1 MFPFFF
7 QLGNTIFVSMNYAD
21 ILKELK
27 SGVYRPIYFLMGDEP
42 YFIDVI
48 SDYIIANAL
57 PEADRGFNQ
66 LVMYGKDLDV
76 MAIIHAARK
85 YPMMARRQLVVIRE
99 AQNIKDIEEL
109 SVYAEKP
116 LESTILVV
124 CYKYKSLDK
133 RRKLGKLVEKNGVLF
148 ESKKLY
154 DNQLPKW
161 IEDYSKSAGLNL
173 DSKSVML
180 LAEFIGSD
188 LSALVLAIDKLKVVV
203 PADIKVVTADVIEKN
218 IGFSKDFNNFELQ
231 SAIINRDILKANRIV
246 KYFAAN
252 PKSNPIQAT
261 VVILFNFFQKVL
273 AYHYLPN
280 KSSDVAVAAELKIT
294 PYFVKDY
301 AKAAQTY
308 GGRKVV
314 NIISLLREYD
324 MKSKGFGSVS
334 VPDGELLAE
343 LVYKIM
349 H

>member
-1 MFPFFF
+1 M
-7 QLGNTIFVSMNYAD
+7 SYAD

-27 SGVYRPIYFLMGDEP
+27 SGIYRPVYFLMGDEP
-42 YFIDVI
+42 YFIDAI

-66 LVMYGKDLDV
+66 LVMYGKDLDPTT
-76 MAIIHAARK
+76 IIHAARK
-85 YPMMARRQLVVIRE
+85 YPMMAQRQLVVVRE

-109 SVYAEKP
+109 AFYVEKP

-124 CYKYKSLDK
+124 CYKYKTLDK

-154 DNQLPKW
+154 DYQLPKW
-161 IEDYSKSAGLNL
+161 IEDYSKSIGVNL
-173 DSKSVML
+173 DAKAVML

-188 LSALVLAIDKLKVVV
+188 LSAVVLALEKLKVVV
-203 PADIKVVTADVIEKN
+203 PPGTKAVTADIIEKN

-231 SAIINRDILKANRIV
+231 KAIAERDVLKANRIV
-246 KYFAAN
+246 KYFGAN

-261 VVILFNFFQKVL
+261 VATLFSFFQKLL

-280 KSSDVAVAAELKIT
+280 KSNDVVAAELKV
-294 PYFVKDY
+294 PVFFVKDY
-301 AKAAQTY
+301 AAAAKIY
-308 GGRKVV
+308 GARKVV
-314 NIISLLREYD
+314 GIISLLREYD
-324 MKSKGFGSVS
+324 MKSKGFGSV
-334 VPDGELLAE
+334 PTGDGELLSE
-343 LVYKIM
+343 LVFKIM